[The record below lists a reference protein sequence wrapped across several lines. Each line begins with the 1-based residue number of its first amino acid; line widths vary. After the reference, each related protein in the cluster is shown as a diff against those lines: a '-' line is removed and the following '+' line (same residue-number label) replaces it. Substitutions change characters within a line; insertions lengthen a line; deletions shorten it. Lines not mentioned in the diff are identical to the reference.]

1 MEGLHICQRGVADV
15 IHYHVKQNADTTLVR
30 LLDQR
35 AQILLAAHIGIEPG
49 PVQRV
54 VSVIGIMREVALG
67 AAANPAVDLLQRRTD
82 PQRIDA
88 KLLQI
93 IQFVR
98 QASQIA
104 AVEGAD
110 LLHAVAAAS
119 VAVVVGRVA
128 VLKAIGKG
136 KIHRGVVPI
145 EGRRFFAIGRFQQQ
159 QSTATDGGLQGDFAL
174 ADLCRLA

>member
-1 MEGLHICQRGVADV
+1 
-15 IHYHVKQNADTTLVR
+15 
-30 LLDQR
+30 
-35 AQILLAAHIGIEPG
+35 
-49 PVQRV
+49 
-54 VSVIGIMREVALG
+54 MREIALG
-67 AAANPAVDLLQRRTD
+67 TAADPTVDLFQRRTY
-82 PQRIDA
+82 PQCVDA
-88 KLLQI
+88 KLLQV
-93 IQFVR
+93 IQFLR
-98 QASQIA
+98 QPGEIA

-110 LLHAVAAAS
+110 LLHAVAAAA